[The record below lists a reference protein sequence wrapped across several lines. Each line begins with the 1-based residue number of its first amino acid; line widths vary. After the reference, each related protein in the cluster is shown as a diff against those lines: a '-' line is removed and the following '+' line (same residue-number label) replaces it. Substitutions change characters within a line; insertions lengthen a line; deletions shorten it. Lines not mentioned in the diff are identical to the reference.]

1 MFSYTISMLKDLSNE
16 ELFALRDAWYSE
28 AAKQTV
34 ETLPAFIKMLNEYPD
49 HNYNTTVYATSAAT
63 LGASW
68 AMAEYYGI
76 TGFQAGCIMWEY
88 IQNWGFNYKNK
99 PLRMINYDEML
110 YPMYDYKFT
119 TIDIRTWKWVQER
132 AKELYNDGNCVACDS
147 VIDHWK
153 SIINGKVPFGYRVIE

>member
-1 MFSYTISMLKDLSNE
+1 MSKDMSNE
-16 ELFALRDAWYSE
+16 VLFALRDSWYSE

-49 HNYNTTVYATSAAT
+49 HDYNTTAYATSAAT

-76 TGFQAGCIMWEY
+76 TGFQAECIMWEY
-88 IQNWGFNYKNK
+88 IQNWGLSYKNK
-99 PLRMINYDEML
+99 PLRIVNYDDML

-132 AKELYNDGNCVACDS
+132 AKELYNGGNCVACNS

-153 SIINGKVPFGYRVIE
+153 SIIDGKVPFGYTVRD

>member
-1 MFSYTISMLKDLSNE
+1 MSKDMSNE
-16 ELFALRDAWYSE
+16 VLFALRDSWYSE

-49 HNYNTTVYATSAAT
+49 HDYNTTAYATSAAT

-88 IQNWGFNYKNK
+88 IQNWGLSYKNK
-99 PLRMINYDEML
+99 PLRIVNYDDML
-110 YPMYDYKFT
+110 YPMYNYKFT

-153 SIINGKVPFGYRVIE
+153 SIIDGKVPFGYRVME

>member
-1 MFSYTISMLKDLSNE
+1 MSKDMSNE
-16 ELFALRDAWYSE
+16 VLFALRDSWYSE
-28 AAKQTV
+28 AVKQTV

-49 HNYNTTVYATSAAT
+49 HDYNTTAYATSAAT

-88 IQNWGFNYKNK
+88 IQNWGLTYKNK
-99 PLRMINYDEML
+99 PLRMINYDDML

-153 SIINGKVPFGYRVIE
+153 SIINGKVPFGYMVRD

>member
-1 MFSYTISMLKDLSNE
+1 MSKDMSNE
-16 ELFALRDAWYSE
+16 VLFALRDSWYSE

-34 ETLPAFIKMLNEYPD
+34 ETLPAFIKMLIEYPVHD
-49 HNYNTTVYATSAAT
+49 YNTTAYATSAAT

-88 IQNWGFNYKNK
+88 IQNWGLSYKNK
-99 PLRMINYDEML
+99 PLRIVNYDDML

-153 SIINGKVPFGYRVIE
+153 SIIDGKVPFGYTVRD

>member
-1 MFSYTISMLKDLSNE
+1 MSKDMSNE
-16 ELFALRDAWYSE
+16 VLFALRDSWHSE

-49 HNYNTTVYATSAAT
+49 HDYNTTAYATSAAT

-88 IQNWGFNYKNK
+88 IQIWGFNYKNK

-110 YPMYDYKFT
+110 YPQYQRHFEKVITED
-119 TIDIRTWKWVQER
+119 TWNYLQYQANKHL
-132 AKELYNDGNCVACDS
+132 KECDCACDE
-147 VIDHWK
+147 VKEHWK
-153 SIINGKVPFGYRVIE
+153 SIIDGKVPFGYTVRDE

>member
-1 MFSYTISMLKDLSNE
+1 MSKNMSNE
-16 ELFALRDAWYSE
+16 VLFALRDSWYKQAE
-28 AAKQTV
+28 KQTL
-34 ETLPAFIKMLNEYPD
+34 ETLPAFMEMLAEFQHD
-49 HNYNTTVYATSAAT
+49 YNTAPYAITAAA

-68 AMAEYYGI
+68 AMDKTPHCGI

-88 IQNWGFNYKNK
+88 IQNWNFNYKNK

-153 SIINGKVPFGYRVIE
+153 SIINGKVPFGYTIRD